1 MTDTKPRLPSPPG
14 ACDTHM
20 HIFEP
25 AYKPL
30 PGANLPSIPGTMAE
44 YRKLRARLG
53 ITRTVIVQPTAYG
66 NDNRCT
72 LDAMQALSD
81 ETHQTRGV
89 AIVLPQDSDAEIA
102 RLTAAG
108 IRGIR
113 YHLLPGGGVNWDT
126 LNAMAARVA
135 PHGWHVQLQMD
146 GRELAGREAM
156 LKALPCDIVIDHI
169 GRFMQPVAAD
179 DAGWR
184 ALRRL
189 VDSGRCWVK
198 LSAPYHGSKTGAP
211 DYADAAASAKELI
224 RAAPERMLYATNWP
238 HPSLKGN
245 LPDDAALL
253 DLLNEWAGNEIVR
266 RQILVDNPAALYRF

>member
-1 MTDTKPRLPSPPG
+1 MTDTRLRLPSPVG
-14 ACDTHM
+14 TCDTHM

-25 AYKPL
+25 GYTQR
-30 PGANLPSIPGTMAE
+30 PGTNLPSIPGTTAE

-53 ITRTVIVQPTAYG
+53 VTRTVIVQPAAFG

-72 LDAMQALSD
+72 LEAMKALTD
-81 ETHQTRGV
+81 DTHQTRGV
-89 AIVLPQDSDAEIA
+89 AIVQPGDSDEEIA
-102 RLTAAG
+102 RLTKAG

-113 YHLLPGGGVNWDT
+113 YHLLPYGGVSWDT
-126 LNAMAARVA
+126 LNTMAARVA

-146 GRELAGREAM
+146 GRELAGRESM

-179 DAGWR
+179 DPAWKVMR
-184 ALRRL
+184 NLI
-189 VDSGRCWVK
+189 DSGRCWIK

-211 DYADAAASAKELI
+211 RFEDAGATAMALI

-238 HPSLKGN
+238 HPSLKSN
-245 LPDDAALL
+245 LPDDASLL
-253 DLLNEWAGNEIVR
+253 DLVNEWAGSEAVR
-266 RQILVDNPAALYRF
+266 HKILVDNPAKLYGF